1 MVFHFKAEEG
11 TQRNE
16 IIFAKVDCIFKLN
29 FHTQVV
35 KKIHTFTEP
44 LKATPQH
51 FVCNEQQEQFLISNS
66 INCLYLDIN
75 SFREVDIDKEYSM
88 SQFKTIYFDSE
99 DNQIYI
105 LSNKVDGQLGFFV
118 LKISSNDP
126 FKHSYLIKWKKKLD
140 IGDVNIYILRNKE
153 RRYKEIVIS
162 YKTIYINVYN
172 ILVLDTYHKSNQP
185 IMYRHESFQLWESQV
200 QGCLISKNNNFVTLN
215 RDGVNVFSLGS
226 VNKKEI
232 EDATGGKRMMH
243 SFESVNYLK
252 LDPTNAVVFAN

>member
-1 MVFHFKAEEG
+1 M
-11 TQRNE
+11 
-16 IIFAKVDCIFKLN
+16 
-29 FHTQVV
+29 
-35 KKIHTFTEP
+35 
-44 LKATPQH
+44 
-51 FVCNEQQEQFLISNS
+51 
-66 INCLYLDIN
+66 
-75 SFREVDIDKEYSM
+75 
-88 SQFKTIYFDSE
+88 
-99 DNQIYI
+99 
-105 LSNKVDGQLGFFV
+105 
-118 LKISSNDP
+118 LKISSQNP
-126 FKHSYLIKWKKKLD
+126 FEHTYLIKWKKKLD
-140 IGDVNIYILRNKE
+140 IGDVNIYILRNLE

-232 EDATGGKRMMH
+232 EDAAGNKRMMH

-252 LDPTNAVVFAN
+252 LDPTNAVVFANQKMDKREIQI